1 MTGGGS
7 AAAAVP
13 PGRGAG
19 RPSAPPANAAPGHAA
34 PAPAGPA
41 SGSAKTLSIGEV
53 LDELR
58 ADYPDVTLSKI
69 RFLEAEGL
77 VEPARTSSNYR
88 KYSAADI
95 ARLRFVLSAQRERYL
110 PLRVIRA
117 QLEALDRGLDPG
129 AAGGPLAVAPSQGSG
144 SGPVFADEP
153 AEVRLSR
160 RELLATSGLSEA
172 QLDEL
177 ERYGLLWPKPGGT
190 YYDGDALRIASA
202 VAEMSR
208 YGIEARHV
216 RAFKAAADRE
226 VGLVEQVVTPLL
238 RQRDPQARARA
249 HEATRE
255 LATLSVR
262 LHAALVQA
270 GLRAGRAG

>member
-7 AAAAVP
+7 AAPAVP

-19 RPSAPPANAAPGHAA
+19 RPSAPPAG
-34 PAPAGPA
+34 PAP
-41 SGSAKTLSIGEV
+41 GSAKTLSIGEV

-88 KYSAADI
+88 KYSAAHI

-117 QLEALDRGLDPG
+117 HLEALDRGLAWG
-129 AAGGPLAVAPSQGSG
+129 GAGGPLSVAPAQSPG
-144 SGPVFADEP
+144 SGPVVADEP

-160 RELLATSGLSEA
+160 RELLASSGLSEA

-190 YYDGDALRIASA
+190 YYDGDALRIAS
-202 VAEMSR
+202 
-208 YGIEARHV
+208 
-216 RAFKAAADRE
+216 
-226 VGLVEQVVTPLL
+226 
-238 RQRDPQARARA
+238 
-249 HEATRE
+249 
-255 LATLSVR
+255 
-262 LHAALVQA
+262 
-270 GLRAGRAG
+270 